1 MEHTIPDIT
10 NLATTVALSAKT
22 NDIKGKVPDVTNL
35 VATTANTTVENKMAN
50 ASTFFKKKLT
60 ITQELVKLKLKLLLI
75 TIMMNKLLIKNLIS

>member
-50 ASTFFKKKLT
+50 ASTFFLKKTDHNTRISK
-60 ITQELVKLKLKLLLI
+60 IE
-75 TIMMNKLLIKNLIS
+75 IKIFVDHDHDE

>member
-22 NDIKGKVPDVTNL
+22 NDIKEKVPDVTNL

-50 ASTFFKKKLT
+50 ASTFF
-60 ITQELVKLKLKLLLI
+60 
-75 TIMMNKLLIKNLIS
+75 